1 MNKIILA
8 ICLLM
13 VSLVAI
19 LGLYLFLKGA
29 RRVQL
34 AIVSTKW
41 PTTAG
46 KVISSET
53 TRDVSTT
60 RDPDTK
66 KISPSVTFN
75 TETKISYSV
84 DGQSYTTDRLRFGQ
98 TLGSG
103 DKSEADVKRLRYPP
117 GKDVTISYDP
127 ANPASGVMKPGLHAE
142 AFWLPGAGLAFLL
155 PSLLCMFLLPR
166 IVRDSTVDRK
176 TFEDYVHTAIEQRSS
191 NFAPPPRQGDN
202 VMPVAAT
209 FFGAVFCCLGI
220 LALTA
225 GLQRAWHGAVSQN
238 WPTVS
243 GTVIHTGEDEPDA
256 ISHAASRT
264 RLIYKYDVAGAT
276 HFNNV
281 RQFAQVEDVA
291 RYKTGQHVKV
301 SYLPA
306 DPDISVL
313 EPGNT
318 GVAFVIPGIGMV
330 LILFSLAVF
339 YWIVPGL
346 DKA

>member
-1 MNKIILA
+1 MNKIVLA

-13 VSLVAI
+13 VGMVAL

-29 RRVQL
+29 RRIQL
-34 AIVSTKW
+34 AVASTKW
-41 PTTAG
+41 PKTSG

-60 RDPDTK
+60 RDVDTNK
-66 KISPSVTFN
+66 VSPSVTFN
-75 TETKISYSV
+75 TLTKISYTV
-84 DGQSYTTDRLRFGQ
+84 DGLGYTTDQLRFGQ

-103 DKSEADVKRLRYPP
+103 DMSDAEVKRLRYPP
-117 GKDVTISYDP
+117 GKEVTVSYDP
-127 ANPASGVMKPGLHAE
+127 ANPASSVMKPGLHAE
-142 AFWLPGAGLAFLL
+142 AFWLPGAGLAFLI
-155 PSLLCMFLLPR
+155 PSLLCMFLLPG
-166 IVRDSTVDRK
+166 IFRDFTTDRQA
-176 TFEDYVHTAIEQRSS
+176 FEDYVNTAIEQRRTDLG
-191 NFAPPPRQGDN
+191 PPPQSRDK
-202 VMPVAAT
+202 VMPVAAA

-225 GLQRAWHGAVSQN
+225 GLQRALNGAASQH
-238 WPTVS
+238 WPTVP
-243 GTVIHTGEDEPDA
+243 GEVIRTGSDEPVDTT
-256 ISHAASRT
+256 HTASRT
-264 RLIYKYDVAGAT
+264 RLIYKYDVAGVT

-291 RYKTGQHVKV
+291 RYQTGQHVKV

-318 GVAFVIPGIGMV
+318 GVSLILPGIGAV
-330 LILFSLAVF
+330 LILFSSAVF
-339 YWIVPGL
+339 YWIVPAVG
-346 DKA
+346 KF